1 MNPSKEV
8 PPRLHSCV
16 TPELHTLDKDPK
28 EDGRARTVPTIVQSK
43 GGRERVFFF
52 FLISKDKYIE

>member
-8 PPRLHSCV
+8 PPRLRSCV
-16 TPELHTLDKDPK
+16 TPELHRPDKDPK

-52 FLISKDKYIE
+52 FFDK